1 MGYLVEGGRYI
12 ILSEVGHDRVSPYIC
27 CISSHITSHMRAF
40 SVFGG
45 SQMDVQKR
53 LAQKAADCLRWRC
66 FENDGPNRGKMRQVA
81 RRYARRV
88 LRQVDAREVRDP
100 E

>member
-1 MGYLVEGGRYI
+1 
-12 ILSEVGHDRVSPYIC
+12 
-27 CISSHITSHMRAF
+27 
-40 SVFGG
+40 
-45 SQMDVQKR
+45 MDVQKR

-81 RRYARRV
+81 RRHARRV
-88 LRQVDAREVRDP
+88 LRQVDAREEKTP

>member
-1 MGYLVEGGRYI
+1 MGIWPGWGSIHNVRRSDTIVEFPIY
-12 ILSEVGHDRVSPYIC
+12 V
-27 CISSHITSHMRAF
+27 TSVQTLPLTCVH

-45 SQMDVQKR
+45 PQVDVQKR

-81 RRYARRV
+81 RRHARRV
-88 LRQVDAREVRDP
+88 LRQVDAREEKTP